1 MKVLLWLL
9 LLAAFLFNLI
19 SYFLW
24 DGSFQALMSVGSGLM
39 CLAAAGGLWL
49 LRSRRAEPCSSV
61 AS

>member
-1 MKVLLWLL
+1 MKVLLRLL
-9 LLAAFLFNLI
+9 VLAAFLFNLV

-24 DGSFQALMSVGSGLM
+24 GGSLQALTSVGSGLI

-49 LRSRRAEPCSSV
+49 LRSRRTAPSSSV